1 MTIFSGAIKLNLEN
15 ASFHKGIFVESS
27 LVLAE
32 GEFDDGILN
41 VTAFGFPPTE
51 PASKTRDYY
60 GTTNFFGGRRATNVG
75 SSERL
80 SPNEE
85 DQLISEYEID
95 PNSVTIQPIK
105 WVDYRVEHLGRNTF
119 EIQIPSSAQGP
130 TDRQVPI
137 GPSFSK

>member
-80 SPNEE
+80 SHLEMKSENSICVLS
-85 DQLISEYEID
+85 DVRFGKDFSMRVASEYQTKTLLGTFME
-95 PNSVTIQPIK
+95 NSKKTILNVINGWK
-105 WVDYRVEHLGRNTF
+105 D
-119 EIQIPSSAQGP
+119 
-130 TDRQVPI
+130 
-137 GPSFSK
+137 

>member
-1 MTIFSGAIKLNLEN
+1 MNLEN

-80 SPNEE
+80 SHLEMK
-85 DQLISEYEID
+85 SE
-95 PNSVTIQPIK
+95 NSICVLSDVRFGKDFYILQGSALVNIYSEHFLKNPLKTILNVTN
-105 WVDYRVEHLGRNTF
+105 D
-119 EIQIPSSAQGP
+119 
-130 TDRQVPI
+130 
-137 GPSFSK
+137 

>member
-1 MTIFSGAIKLNLEN
+1 MNLEN

-80 SPNEE
+80 SHLEMK
-85 DQLISEYEID
+85 SE
-95 PNSVTIQPIK
+95 NSICVLSDVRFGKDFYILQASALANIYSEHFLKNPLKTILNVTNDWNDWWRDFK
-105 WVDYRVEHLGRNTF
+105 
-119 EIQIPSSAQGP
+119 
-130 TDRQVPI
+130 
-137 GPSFSK
+137 

>member
-1 MTIFSGAIKLNLEN
+1 M
-15 ASFHKGIFVESS
+15 ESS

-32 GEFDDGILN
+32 GEFDDGVLN

-80 SPNEE
+80 SHLEMK
-85 DQLISEYEID
+85 SE
-95 PNSVTIQPIK
+95 NSICVLSDVRFGTVLKCMKKSNSYQKFDIFRG
-105 WVDYRVEHLGRNTF
+105 YLRVKT
-119 EIQIPSSAQGP
+119 
-130 TDRQVPI
+130 
-137 GPSFSK
+137 